1 MVCQGVTTA
10 GAGELKNLDLWE
22 GSNERGASFGV
33 GSSPPRASAGL
44 FLSMSYQTRG
54 IFKKH
59 KIYRKIYL

>member
-1 MVCQGVTTA
+1 M
-10 GAGELKNLDLWE
+10 KNLDLWE

-44 FLSMSYQTRG
+44 FLSMSYSYQTRG